1 MKLSIAGAVVCILQ
15 TFSLWSQDLPAP
27 LPSYDYLLSQIELYE
42 GTPKVWPYLEKYL
55 SRAKRERNYHE
66 AVFAYKEML
75 HESDNDKRFIY
86 ADSMVAASHMSK
98 DMDLIGSAYLTR
110 GIAHYQLRQ
119 HQKALDDYL
128 IANKHLVNSKDQYL
142 RHKVKYSIGQIK
154 YYLGYYN
161 EAIALFREC
170 IAYFK
175 DSENVPYLKSLH
187 MLALSYSFIGNYKM
201 AEDMSIIALEE
212 SARLH
217 EKSML
222 PYIDSAK
229 GVNFFLTRQ
238 YQQAVTH
245 IAGAL
250 PYIRKDRDFA
260 NEATANFYLGRANWE
275 LGQKD
280 DAVVCFLE
288 VDRIFMTKNYIRPD
302 LRLSFEYL
310 IKYYHRRDEKD
321 IELEYINKL
330 LKADSLLG
338 KEFRYLI
345 KKVHKEYD
353 TAELLAE
360 KERIEFD
367 LRRSRWSGWLI
378 TGLAVTLA
386 IVIVLLIRRQRHLQ
400 KKHRQRFDELINPS
414 PESPSQLSL
423 DLPGEPGINP
433 AIVESILKKLSQFED
448 KKGYLKK
455 DLNTNKLA
463 ESCDTNSKYL
473 SKVINYYKQK
483 SIVAYINDLR
493 IDYLVER
500 LKNESLLRNYTNGAL
515 ADEAGFSTAQ
525 HFTAAFK
532 KKAKISP
539 GYFVQELNR
548 QTKKSEY

>member
-55 SRAKRERNYHE
+55 ARAKRERNYQE

-75 HESDNDKRFIY
+75 HESDYERRFIY
-86 ADSMVAASHMSK
+86 ADSMVAAAHMSN
-98 DMDLIGSAYLTR
+98 DADLIGSAYLTR

-128 IANKHLVNSKDQYL
+128 VANKHLVSSNDEYL

-161 EAIALFREC
+161 EAISLFRDC

-175 DSENVPYLKSLH
+175 DTENVPYLKSLH
-187 MLALSYSFIGNYKM
+187 MLALSYSFTGNYKM
-201 AEDMSIIALEE
+201 ADEMATMALEE
-212 SARLH
+212 SARLK

-229 GVNFFLTRQ
+229 GINFFHTAQ
-238 YQQAVTH
+238 YQQAVKYITV
-245 IAGAL
+245 AL
-250 PYIRKDRDFA
+250 PDIRKDKDFA
-260 NEATANFYLGRANWE
+260 NEATANFYIGRAYWE
-275 LGQKD
+275 MGQKD
-280 DAVVCFLE
+280 EAVTHFLE
-288 VDRIFMTKNYIRPD
+288 VDRIFTTKNYIRPD

-310 IKYYHRRDEKD
+310 IKYYHHKDEKD
-321 IELEYINKL
+321 IELQYIDKL
-330 LKADSLLG
+330 LRADSLLG

-367 LRRSRWSGWLI
+367 LKRSRWSGWL
-378 TGLAVTLA
+378 TGGLAAVFA
-386 IVIVLLIRRQRHLQ
+386 VVIVLLVFRQRSLQ
-400 KKHRQRFDELINPS
+400 KIHRQRFDELINPS
-414 PESPSQLSL
+414 PESPFKLPL
-423 DLPGEPGINP
+423 DLPGEPDINP
-433 AIVESILKKLSQFED
+433 AIVESILQKLSKFED

-463 ESCDTNSKYL
+463 ESCDTNAKYL

-483 SIVAYINDLR
+483 SIVTYINDLR

-525 HFTAAFK
+525 QFTAAFK
-532 KKAKISP
+532 KRAKISP
-539 GYFVQELNR
+539 GYFVEELNKLPDTP
-548 QTKKSEY
+548 Q